1 MRRKRGSGAP
11 WICHAL
17 PLPAPRPFAMRVLM
31 SLRIMHCLSA
41 VSHTYIVGFVD
52 NTLKSKSQRLSRMS
66 HNVSSQT
73 ISAHQIRG
81 YGGKRPQSRKRL
93 HAVSVK
99 PCSDSVL
106 RAQLTMFG
114 RHQAPL
120 SCLATGVFE
129 HSVLGG
135 KRMHAISFSPCSGS
149 SFPCSGCSVRGRP
162 YIVRR
167 TPRSRPG
174 VGQITT
180 RCGPK
185 TDSKKQ
191 CNRELAAV

>member
-1 MRRKRGSGAP
+1 MLRKRDSGAP
-11 WICHAL
+11 SICHAQ

-52 NTLKSKSQRLSRMS
+52 DTLKSKSQRLSRMS

-73 ISAHQIRG
+73 ISAHQICG
-81 YGGKRPQSRKRL
+81 YGAKRPQSRKRL
-93 HAVSVK
+93 HTVSVK

-135 KRMHAISFSPCSGS
+135 KRLHAISFSPCSCS
-149 SFPCSGCSVRGRP
+149 SAPCSGCSVRGRLDFD
-162 YIVRR
+162 R
-167 TPRSRPG
+167 TLSGVLRG
-174 VGQITT
+174 VG
-180 RCGPK
+180 RG
-185 TDSKKQ
+185 
-191 CNRELAAV
+191 LARLLHVRYF